1 MLKGFRR
8 ALSGTPRPGCGGAR
22 EAWRPV
28 ARGNQLIGRGDL
40 EGARKAFE
48 AAVATDP
55 DYAPAW
61 NNLGVVVDR
70 GGRPLDALPHFNHA
84 IKLSPSFVDAWCN
97 KGVALLHLDRP
108 SRAEECFQA
117 ALQVDPG
124 SGVALLNLGVLR
136 ARRGDLRG
144 ATDAFALGL
153 RGNPHHPAP

>member
-1 MLKGFRR
+1 MLRGRGR
-8 ALSGTPRPGCGGAR
+8 AWSGPPRPRSGGRR
-22 EAWRPV
+22 EALRAV
-28 ARGNQLIGRGDL
+28 ARGNQLLDRGDL

-61 NNLGVVVDR
+61 NNLGGVVAR

-108 SRAEECFQA
+108 SRAEECFQS

-124 SGVALLNLGVLR
+124 SEGALLNLGVLR
-136 ARRGDLRG
+136 ARRGAPRG
-144 ATDAFALGL
+144 ATAAVAPGP
-153 RGNPHHPAP
+153 RG